1 MSQNV
6 RKGSSFV
13 HPLPEN
19 IRKPRVFCYFLLFSV
34 ILYKGF
40 LLFSVILY
48 KGFLLFSVIFYRV
61 LYDIFEALL
70 CLGSLPKKTT
80 MMDLLESINL
90 P

>member
-6 RKGSSFV
+6 RKGSPFV

-19 IRKPRVFCYFLLFSV
+19 IRKPRVFCYFLLFFV
-34 ILYKGF
+34 IL
-40 LLFSVILY
+40 
-48 KGFLLFSVIFYRV
+48 YRV

-70 CLGSLPKKTT
+70 CLDSLAKKTT